1 MLTPIP
7 SAMSGSNPIVTNSV
21 VPIANAPAARATRA
35 NPTVPERPEPARLT
49 RRSSHRR
56 TNPILARWATIR
68 HSQAVWPDVTIDD
81 TVLRPPGRGPA
92 GVGVPMS
99 TTEGFEAFVA
109 ARSGRLLR
117 TAYLLTH
124 DHGLA
129 EDLVQTALA
138 KAWFVWSRIDGDPE
152 PYVRKVVVNTYASW
166 WRRRW
171 NREHPTGDIPET
183 STDTGTHDRTDL
195 WRALERLPRRQRAV
209 VVLRYFEDLTEAE
222 TARVLDCT
230 VGT

>member
-1 MLTPIP
+1 
-7 SAMSGSNPIVTNSV
+7 
-21 VPIANAPAARATRA
+21 
-35 NPTVPERPEPARLT
+35 
-49 RRSSHRR
+49 
-56 TNPILARWATIR
+56 
-68 HSQAVWPDVTIDD
+68 
-81 TVLRPPGRGPA
+81 
-92 GVGVPMS
+92 MS
-99 TTEGFEAFVA
+99 TAEGFEAFVA

-230 VGT
+230 VGTVKSQTSKAFAKLRVDPALLNGDAVAEPKTERQARA